1 MQVVEK
7 IGGNVA
13 PVEQAPAQSA
23 AEIAPAREERL
34 FLLLSIFIGVISGLL
49 VVSFRMAIDWLS
61 VLLLG
66 PSPAAHQ
73 PRLIIVPALAG
84 NRSRST
90 HALRLPTGPRQRGQ
104 PDQGGALHLERLHL
118 HPHRH
123 WQVPPL
129 LHRNRERSLTRP

>member
-84 NRSRST
+84 IAV
-90 HALRLPTGPRQRGQ
+90 ALLTRFVFPQVRGSGGQ